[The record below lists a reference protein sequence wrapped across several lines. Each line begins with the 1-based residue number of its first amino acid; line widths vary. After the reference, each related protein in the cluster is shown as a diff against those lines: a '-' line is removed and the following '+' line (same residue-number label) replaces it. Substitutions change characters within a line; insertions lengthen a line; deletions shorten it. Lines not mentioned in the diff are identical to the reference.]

1 MKRIDVMTPPIA
13 DPPDRCPER
22 SDLFAFT
29 VGDLPDERRE
39 AIAAHLEHCFR
50 CVAELDRTADSADP
64 MLSDLRRPLPPDLLA
79 ADFGNERTEP
89 DAGGDTASVPA
100 LGRLGQYDL
109 LEKLGE
115 GGMGEVYRARHR
127 LMQRVAAVKIIHK
140 RHLDRPETLGRFQRE
155 IRTLAQLDHPNI
167 VRADYADA
175 DGERHFLVMEYVAG
189 RDLARLVREGGP
201 LPVAEACACIRQAAL
216 GLEHAHEHGL
226 VHRDIKPSNLILS
239 ATGTVKVLDLGLARC
254 RDETADDITPTG
266 QVMGTFDYMAPE
278 QADNPSD
285 ADIRADLYSLGCT
298 LFFLLTGQPP
308 FGGKEYDTPTK
319 KLKAHA
325 LAAPP
330 RVTQL
335 RPDLPKALAAII
347 DRLLAKRPADR
358 YATPRALAEA
368 LEPYVD
374 AQGLVARSTTDTTRD
389 WSPPTEAL
397 SRSAPKAKRRTFT
410 LAALR
415 LPWFELRLVWVRRA
429 ALMLGVVLVGGV
441 ALLAAWST
449 GLFAVPGMAPDPIV
463 VAKLKENPFPA
474 PPMPPG
480 PPDHEKLPP
489 MPIGPRK
496 EVPLKVIPP
505 PPRVYRGKLDVLVE
519 RGSRLLRLHED
530 GALPLRKDD
539 KFRIEGQ
546 VEPEAYVY
554 VLWVDPGHDVTPVYP
569 WDPEKGWCSR
579 PKEEMPVRR
588 VSLPPNA
595 GNRYTSP
602 AAAPG
607 VATMVLFARPTP
619 LEVPDDVVRGWFE
632 KLPELPLPPNG
643 EHAAVWFDNY
653 VSVNDS
659 DRPRSFKV
667 VGANDP
673 FARWQGQLQQSLKG
687 HAAFQTAVSFARTG
701 RK

>member
-1 MKRIDVMTPPIA
+1 MAALPNT
-13 DPPDRCPER
+13 RCPER
-22 SDLFAFT
+22 SDLFAFN
-29 VGDLPDERRE
+29 VGDLTDERRE
-39 AIAAHLEHCFR
+39 AIAAHLEHCSR
-50 CVAELDRTADSADP
+50 CIAELDRTADSADP

-79 ADFGNERTEP
+79 TDFGNERTEP
-89 DAGGDTASVPA
+89 DAGGDTSSVPA

-155 IRTLAQLDHPNI
+155 IRTLAQLEHPNI

-175 DGERHFLVMEYVAG
+175 DGDRHFLVMEYVAG

-201 LPVAEACACIRQAAL
+201 LPVAGACACIRQAAL

-226 VHRDIKPSNLILS
+226 VHRDIKPSNLIL
-239 ATGTVKVLDLGLARC
+239 APTGIVKVLDLGLARC

-278 QADNPSD
+278 QADNPRD

-325 LAAPP
+325 FAAPP

-335 RPDLPKALAAII
+335 RTDLPKGLAVII

-368 LEPYVD
+368 VKPYAD
-374 AQGLVARSTTDTTRD
+374 AQALATLSTTDTTRE
-389 WSPPTEAL
+389 WSPSTEAL
-397 SRSAPKAKRRTFT
+397 PRPATKTKRRTFT

-415 LPWFELRLVWVRRA
+415 LLSFELRLVWVRRA
-429 ALMLGVVLVGGV
+429 ALMLGVVMVGGI
-441 ALLAAWST
+441 
-449 GLFAVPGMAPDPIV
+449 LFAMVYTGFGAKAPDEDPLMLLK
-463 VAKLKENPFPA
+463 AKENPIPA
-474 PPMPPG
+474 PPNPR
-480 PPDHEKLPP
+480 PPDEET
-489 MPIGPRK
+489 PIRIMGK
-496 EVPLKVIPP
+496 HGVGGQAFIVKDLD
-505 PPRVYRGKLDVLVE
+505 YRGKLDVLVE

-530 GALPLRKDD
+530 GALPLRKND

-569 WDPEKGWCSR
+569 WDPEKGWGSR
-579 PKEEMPVRR
+579 PKQEMPVRK

-619 LEVPDDVVRGWFE
+619 LDVADDVVRGWLE
-632 KLPELPLPPNG
+632 KLPELPLPPDG

-653 VSVNDS
+653 VSVDDP

-667 VGANDP
+667 VGAADP
-673 FARWQGQLQQSLKG
+673 FARWQGQLQQSLAG
-687 HAAFQTAVSFARTG
+687 RAAFQTAVSFARTG